1 MSFELESQTGQHV
14 KKMAPKKTT
23 KKGAPK
29 RTLLKKK
36 TAVRRSKRIAD
47 QQLEKR
53 LKKYEEIMEEQIG
66 EWVEQLNLAEELYGE
81 LEEKMEEHIEDGSAH
96 QFKEQLEELRT
107 NLAEHV
113 GDGSA
118 HQRLDQLEE
127 LLEPLE
133 ELDHRLGGLL
143 AAVHALWRLEE
154 GSKSQGGHFV
164 QGGVAFQVALSII
177 IISSPAFESSSSS
190 SPLTYQVSMCRRF
203 PER

>member
-1 MSFELESQTGQHV
+1 
-14 KKMAPKKTT
+14 MAPKKT
-23 KKGAPK
+23 
-29 RTLLKKK
+29 LLEKK

-47 QQLEKR
+47 QQLEK
-53 LKKYEEIMEEQIG
+53 EIMKEQVG
-66 EWVEQLNLAEELYGE
+66 ELVEQLDLVEELYGE
-81 LEEKMEEHIEDGSAH
+81 LEEKMEEHLEDGSAH

-177 IISSPAFESSSSS
+177 IISSPAFESSSPS
-190 SPLTYQVSMCRRF
+190 SPLTCQVSMCRRF